1 MQKYIYNNLVFI
13 FLAMVEARDNSFND
27 SPLFPGLQKL
37 IGIEAA
43 SLILE
48 NNYVRGFY
56 YKKYFFTESKTT
68 SEMPLL
74 IKWSIRHE
82 FKISRLIYYPHALLR
97 IEKFPLCVNNVV
109 FDVCPLSFW
118 ADNQSRVAATER
130 CYRQSGM
137 YRT

>member
-48 NNYVRGFY
+48 NNHVRGFH
-56 YKKYFFTESKTT
+56 YKKIFLNGEQNH
-68 SEMPLL
+68 
-74 IKWSIRHE
+74 IRNA
-82 FKISRLIYYPHALLR
+82 SLDQM
-97 IEKFPLCVNNVV
+97 VNK
-109 FDVCPLSFW
+109 
-118 ADNQSRVAATER
+118 ARV
-130 CYRQSGM
+130 
-137 YRT
+137 